1 MRPSTLILKSPQNR
15 CILIPQPTSQSVTI
29 SNQTASSDTPKF
41 RPHKAQSTHEPLA
54 DDPGH
59 CDRGI
64 GFRALDHFR
73 SHQGHAHRDGGR
85 LWDRRPLPAFHP
97 SIIRPSGPIRRQSVP
112 SQWNP
117 SSNSFNNYVV
127 RLCDRCRR
135 THLGRILSTLAPLK
149 TRRPPCLTTRKPS
162 VELLTATN

>member
-1 MRPSTLILKSPQNR
+1 MKCTDETVNPDSQISSKSLHFNPPNPPPNR
-15 CILIPQPTSQSVTI
+15 LPYPTRQLLLIPPNSVHI
-29 SNQTASSDTPKF
+29 RPNQHMNLWQMILGIAIV
-41 RPHKAQSTHEPLA
+41 ALA
-54 DDPGH
+54 
-59 CDRGI
+59 
-64 GFRALDHFR
+64 FA
-73 SHQGHAHRDGGR
+73 
-85 LWDRRPLPAFHP
+85 LWDRRPLPAFDP